1 MFPLLLEINL
11 NFLIYM
17 QMCCPETKAPDL
29 CEDDGFYEDLNMD
42 DVDLDLEN
50 YEQLFGVAFNDPEH
64 LFGND
69 GIGSLFGVKGISAA
83 EVRWPYL
90 IFIVLICCKGRVCWL
105 IWYLYLFL
113 LIVLGEMELDR

>member
-1 MFPLLLEINL
+1 
-11 NFLIYM
+11 
-17 QMCCPETKAPDL
+17 
-29 CEDDGFYEDLNMD
+29 MD

-69 GIGSLFGVKGISAA
+69 GIGSLFGVKGMSAA

-90 IFIVLICCKGRVCWL
+90 ISIVLICCKGHVCWL

-113 LIVLGEMELDR
+113 LIVLGEMELHQ